1 MNGNVSLASYT
12 QATGHF
18 ENGEFAKAQQAVSA
32 CLQETYANIHRFVLT
47 ENLQN
52 IYGTKVSV
60 IVVSHRSG
68 LEACEIGRGI
78 EEFIRR
84 PDVELIFV
92 GNGPGAAEGAS
103 SPYADKARIFGL
115 PENIGCSAA
124 RNVGAYV
131 ARGCC
136 LLFLDDD
143 ASTDAADLDLLAGT
157 CIERGAM
164 AVRGRIAPKSGA
176 GLTGNHYNLGDS
188 LKPAPPTTEG
198 FSAWQAS
205 AFEKYGGFDP
215 LLAGHEGMDLCCRM
229 LGETDAKQFL
239 YQPGAVMRHDYA
251 GDDRQR
257 LQKVEKLQLSD
268 RYLAFK
274 GIDKD
279 RVAVAFKE
287 VEKADAV

>member
-1 MNGNVSLASYT
+1 MSGNVSLASYT

-18 ENGEFAKAQQAVSA
+18 ENGEFANAQHAVSA
-32 CLQETYANIHRFVLT
+32 CLQEIYANIHRFALT

-68 LEACEIGRGI
+68 LEACEVGRGI
-78 EEFIRR
+78 EDFVSR

-92 GNGPGAAEGAS
+92 GNGPGASEGAS
-103 SPYADKARIFGL
+103 GPYADKARVFGL

-131 ARGCC
+131 SRGGC

-143 ASTDAADLDLLAGT
+143 ASTGAADLELLAST
-157 CIERGAM
+157 CVERGAV
-164 AVRGRIAPKSGA
+164 AVRGRIAPKSGN
-176 GLTGNHYNLGDS
+176 GLKGNHYDLGDC

-198 FSAWQAS
+198 FSAWQAV

-229 LGETDAKQFL
+229 LGETEAKQFL

-257 LQKVEKLQLSD
+257 SQKVEKLQLSD

-279 RVAVAFKE
+279 RVASAFKE
-287 VEKADAV
+287 VEKEHAV

>member
-1 MNGNVSLASYT
+1 MSGNVSLVSYT

-18 ENGEFAKAQQAVSA
+18 ENGEFANAQQVVSA
-32 CLQETYANIHRFVLT
+32 CLQEVYANIHRFVLT

-52 IYGTKVSV
+52 IYRTMVSV
-60 IVVSHRSG
+60 IVVSHRNS
-68 LEACEIGRGI
+68 LEACEVGRGI
-78 EEFIRR
+78 EDFVRR
-84 PDVELIFV
+84 EDVELIFV
-92 GNGPGAAEGAS
+92 GNGLEIPDAGS
-103 SPYADKARIFGL
+103 SRYREKARVFGL

-131 ARGCC
+131 ARGEC

-143 ASTDAADLDLLAGT
+143 ASTGAADLDLLAST
-157 CIERGAM
+157 CLERGAA
-164 AVRGRIAPKSGA
+164 AVRGRIGPKSGS
-176 GLTGNHYNLGDS
+176 GLTGNHYDLGED

-198 FSAWQAS
+198 FSAWQAE

-229 LGETDAKQFL
+229 LGEVDTERFL
-239 YQPGAVMRHDYA
+239 YQPGALMRHDYA
-251 GDDRQR
+251 EDDRQHA
-257 LQKVEKLQLSD
+257 QKAEKLRLSD

-279 RVAVAFKE
+279 RLSSALKE
-287 VEKADAV
+287 VEKEHAV

>member
-1 MNGNVSLASYT
+1 MSGNVRLASYA

-18 ENGEFAKAQQAVSA
+18 ESGDFADAQHAVSA
-32 CLQETYANIHRFVLT
+32 CLQEVYANIHRFAQT

-68 LEACEIGRGI
+68 LEACEVGRGI
-78 EEFIRR
+78 EDFIRR

-92 GNGPGAAEGAS
+92 GNGLGAAEGAS
-103 SPYADKARIFGL
+103 GPCADTARVFGL

-131 ARGCC
+131 ARGEC

-143 ASTDAADLDLLAGT
+143 ASTGAADLELLAGT
-157 CIERGAM
+157 LIERGAV
-164 AVRGRIAPKSGA
+164 AVRGRIVPKSGT
-176 GLTGNHYNLGDS
+176 GLTGNHYDLGDS

-198 FSAWQAS
+198 FSAWRAS

-215 LLAGHEGMDLCCRM
+215 LLAGHEGMDLCSRM
-229 LGETDAKQFL
+229 LGDMDAKQFL

-257 LQKVEKLQLSD
+257 LEKVEKLQLSD

-279 RVAVAFKE
+279 LVASAFRE
-287 VEKADAV
+287 VEKAHAV